1 LGFSRLFIESG
12 INLSSNFLHH
22 KLINNLVVFMSNRNI
37 GNKGSK
43 NFKKKINIYL
53 KNIKP
58 LQENVNLFG
67 DKFLT
72 YGIK

>member
-1 LGFSRLFIESG
+1 
-12 INLSSNFLHH
+12 
-22 KLINNLVVFMSNRNI
+22 MSNRNI